1 MPSVHAYSGRA
12 PGLVEQQ
19 DRYLDDLEEIVAGLS
34 EPQKRLS
41 PKFFYDARG
50 SELFE
55 RITEL
60 PEYYLTETELSIMNR
75 NIGEIAGRIGRHA
88 SLIEFGSGSSLKIR
102 LLLDNL
108 HERAAYVPVEI
119 SRDYLVG
126 VAEELARD
134 YPEIEVLPVAA
145 DFTHPFDLP
154 DPRIPPEKNVV
165 FFPGSTIGNF
175 EPAEALDLMK
185 VMHQEAGEGGALLI
199 GADLQKDEDVL
210 HAAYND
216 ETGITAEF
224 NRNILRRINN
234 EFGANFELASFHH
247 EARYNPDEGRIE
259 MYLEC
264 LKPQTVSVGRE
275 TFEFTRGER
284 ILTEHSHKYT
294 LDGFSNMA
302 AEAGFSVERVWT
314 DSRDWF
320 SVQYL
325 TRD

>member
-1 MPSVHAYSGRA
+1 MAPERRRQSVHAYPGRA
-12 PGLVEQQ
+12 PGLVEQR

-75 NIGEIAGRIGRHA
+75 NIGEIADRIGRHA

-102 LLLDNL
+102 LLLENL
-108 HERAAYVPVEI
+108 HEPAAYVPVDI

-126 VAEELARD
+126 VAEGLARD

-145 DFTHPFDLP
+145 DFTHPFD
-154 DPRIPPEKNVV
+154 
-165 FFPGSTIGNF
+165 
-175 EPAEALDLMK
+175 PAAALDLLK
-185 VMHQEAGEGGALLI
+185 VMSQEAGEGGALLI

-210 HAAYND
+210 YAAYND
-216 ETGITAEF
+216 EAGITAEF

-234 EFGANFELASFHH
+234 EFGGNFELASFHH

-264 LKPQTVSVGRE
+264 LKPQTVSIGRE

-294 LDGFSNMA
+294 LEGFSEMA